1 MNFYRKLNLAFY
13 ILALSTF
20 LLIGND
26 LPKCQAFPIYAQ
38 QSYENPRET
47 TGRIVCANCHLAQKA
62 VNIEVPQ
69 SVLPNTVFEATV
81 KIPYDSQQQ
90 QVLGDGSKGPLNM
103 GAIVILP
110 KGFKLAPKNQISK
123 EIQAKN
129 KGIYIQPY
137 SKKNNNI
144 LVVGPIPSTVHQEI
158 TFPILSPDPANN
170 KNVHFL
176 KYPIYV
182 GGNRGRG
189 QIYPSGEKSN
199 NNTML
204 AGITGEV
211 QNIQSNDNGNLMIEI
226 RDNKNNTINQ
236 LIPNGINLKVGI
248 GDIVKQD
255 QPITIDPNLGG
266 FGQSETE
273 IVLQSP
279 KRIQGMIVFFFI
291 LTLAQVIF
299 VLKKKQFEK
308 VQAFERNF

>member
-13 ILALSTF
+13 VLALSIF
-20 LLIGND
+20 LTGNY

-90 QVLGDGSKGPLNM
+90 QVLGDGNRGPLNM

-110 KGFKLAPKNQISK
+110 KGFKLAPKNQIPK
-123 EIQAKN
+123 DIQAKN

-137 SKKNNNI
+137 NKKNNNI
-144 LVVGPIPSTVHQEI
+144 LVVGPIPSTTDQEI
-158 TFPILSPDPANN
+158 TFPIISPDPINN

-199 NNTML
+199 NNTVL
-204 AGITGEV
+204 ATTAGEI
-211 QNIQSNDNGNLMIEI
+211 QNIQPTDNGNILIEI
-226 RDNKNNTINQ
+226 RDSKNSIVNQ
-236 LIPNGINLKVGI
+236 LIPNGINVKVTV

-255 QPITIDPNLGG
+255 QPLTIDPNLGG

-279 KRIQGMIVFFFI
+279 KRVQGMIVFFFI
-291 LTLAQVIF
+291 LTLAQVVF